1 MLSLYPKIGSE
12 QISRRRMWIRLNP
25 QPSMI
30 GKCKIFC
37 CVTHHVLVLVV
48 LLVCHT
54 VGVPAEAIPALEAAW
69 RVQGAAVLTPSHLPL
84 ANPSLLAGRVPP
96 GVGLLKAGAV
106 TVAAAAAPELL
117 LPGGGA
123 PPLLA
128 ATRPP
133 VVRPL
138 LLGASPALAAI
149 LLQERPSGLAVGA
162 ATLQLL
168 SSLG

>member
-1 MLSLYPKIGSE
+1 
-12 QISRRRMWIRLNP
+12 MWIRPNP

-30 GKCKIFC
+30 GKCNIIC

-54 VGVPAEAIPALEAAW
+54 VGVPAEAIPALG
-69 RVQGAAVLTPSHLPL
+69 VQGAAVLTPPHLPL
-84 ANPSLLAGRVPP
+84 ANPSLLAVLHP

-106 TVAAAAAPELL
+106 TVAAARSLLAAAAPELL

-138 LLGASPALAAI
+138 LLAATPSPALAAI
-149 LLQERPSGLAVGA
+149 LLLDRPPGLAVGA

-168 SSLG
+168 SPLG